1 MNEDNNFNVEIGKR
15 IRLIREARG
24 KTREQIAEI
33 EEISAQFLFYIETGR
48 KGMTSRTI
56 VNLARALNVSTDFI
70 LTGNVT
76 PLAKIVNNLEGLS
89 PEDLNLAEQFI
100 KKFSKGAMK

>member
-1 MNEDNNFNVEIGKR
+1 MNEDNNFNVAIGQR
-15 IRLIREARG
+15 IRLIREAQG

-33 EEISAQFLFYIETGR
+33 AEISAQFLFYIETGR

-56 VNLARALNVSTDFI
+56 VNLAKALNVSTDFI

-76 PLAKIVNNLEGLS
+76 PLAKIVNNLEGLA
-89 PEDLNLAEQFI
+89 PDKLNLAEEFI
-100 KKFSKGAMK
+100 KFFSKGAMK